1 MLYTLQVVL
10 HGESGC
16 GKSGLISVCSDVMSS
31 MGHNIHLKHINCNA
45 MRPGELLGYFCD
57 TDQYVKLYVYS
68 LLYPCVCVHTYMH
81 TCYIHTYVHTYNC
94 YLFIEILVNG
104 RRGCCHSYS
113 HNSPCTHCML
123 EDIVQQW
130 SGLYWMAA

>member
-1 MLYTLQVVL
+1 MYIRTLQVVL

-57 TDQYVKLYVYS
+57 TDQYVHYIIRIYIAYSMLYTHILIHTHTYTHAHIRTRSVYIYVYI
-68 LLYPCVCVHTYMH
+68 Y
-81 TCYIHTYVHTYNC
+81 TYNGISV
-94 YLFIEILVNG
+94 L
-104 RRGCCHSYS
+104 
-113 HNSPCTHCML
+113 P
-123 EDIVQQW
+123 
-130 SGLYWMAA
+130 